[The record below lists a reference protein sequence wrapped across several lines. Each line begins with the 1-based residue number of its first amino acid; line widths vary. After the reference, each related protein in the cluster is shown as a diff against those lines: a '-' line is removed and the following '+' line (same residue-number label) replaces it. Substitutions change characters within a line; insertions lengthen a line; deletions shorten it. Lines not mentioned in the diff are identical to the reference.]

1 MNVIVSRV
9 RGVRTSLGGSATFL
23 LVALASVAGHAQ
35 VQAPPRKAPIVSI
48 QQNIAL
54 AAQLDTPA
62 VPAQT
67 IRPDSNTTVELTLTK
82 GRFGFPS
89 ASQIDPTVPAQYD
102 LLCYGSA
109 PVGPTIRVK
118 RGQKLKVLLKNS
130 LNGPID
136 PGPDPLDGANPW
148 EVPHGMCSTNL
159 HTHGLHVSPAGIAD
173 NVYLHIEPGTKFAY
187 EYQIPANHPSGT
199 FWYHPH
205 KHGSTAY
212 QLANGVAGALI
223 VEGNPN
229 DAIKDLEDIPEVAAA
244 KEQILVLQYMTYG
257 TYNDATGKTIGYV
270 DPARIYNVNPRGNLF
285 TCDCIAPSGTINP
298 GAGSSVVAVNGQLL
312 PRFDAV
318 PGEVQRWRIIDG
330 GWDLQRFLGWFQADG
345 ITPAPEIGTYE
356 IALDGIATGGLGQVQ
371 QVAIAPGQRSDLL
384 LKMPTLPAKTQKTYY
399 LMRLDYENA
408 VGGVGVPARVAVA
421 KLVVGGTAKAM
432 ALPGAA
438 ALAACAPFK
447 AVANNELVTPTI
459 PNGELVFAGDDPAA
473 PPSLAGAQY
482 TINGLTFHQQQ
493 PVRLQVGTAQQWKIT
508 SQPLPNNNPTY
519 GGHPFHV
526 HVNAFQ
532 VTSYTSPAG
541 VTTPMNVWRDTLWVP
556 VGASYTIRSR
566 FQDFPGLSVLHCHVL
581 DHEDQ
586 GMMMPIRFALPGQA
600 SNASV
605 DPAAALVRADFPAPA
620 VSLADVNGEEIDLTR
635 YRGRPVVLVF
645 FKGVRCAPCVEDL
658 RALVRGAREAGDD
671 APEIVA
677 ISDRRIT
684 DVAKALGYLDVGESD
699 RFHLVVDE
707 QHSVFTDYGCGSGEE
722 ARHGLF
728 VIDEEG
734 TVRSRY
740 IGQTPYGDS
749 GEVLDWVRMIA
760 VSPRSRTRS
769 ADETSPLGADT
780 GRTTPAVFTSVRAE
794 D

>member
-1 MNVIVSRV
+1 MSRIIDI
-9 RGVRTSLGGSATFL
+9 RMALSAMALLAAGFEGSTGLAQGVKKP
-23 LVALASVAGHAQ
+23 AGK
-35 VQAPPRKAPIVSI
+35 PPIVSI
-48 QQNIAL
+48 QQDLAL

-62 VPAQT
+62 VPAKT
-67 IRPDSNTTVELTLTK
+67 IRPDSVTPVELSLTK

-118 RGQKLKVLLKNS
+118 RGQKLKIVLQNS
-130 LNGPID
+130 LQGAVD

-173 NVYLHIEPGTKFAY
+173 NVYLHIEPGNKFAY

-212 QLANGVAGALI
+212 QLANGVAGAII
-223 VEGNPN
+223 VEGNPG

-257 TYNDATGKTIGYV
+257 TYNDAAGKTIGYV

-285 TCDCIAPSGTINP
+285 TCDCIAPVGTINP

-318 PGEVQRWRIIDG
+318 PGEVQRWRIIDA

-345 ITPAPEIGTYE
+345 VTPAPEIGTYQ

-384 LKMPTLPAKTQKTYY
+384 LKMPSLPAKTQKTYY

-421 KLVVGGTAKAM
+421 KLVVGGTAKNM

-447 AVANNELVTPTI
+447 AVANNELVAPTI

-473 PPSLAGAQY
+473 PPSLVGAQY

-508 SQPLPNNNPTY
+508 SQPLPNNNPTF
-519 GGHPFHV
+519 GGHPFHI

-566 FQDFPGLSVLHCHVL
+566 FQDFAGLSVLHCHVL

-600 SNASV
+600 SNANA
-605 DPAAALVRADFPAPA
+605 DPAASLVRADFPAPE
-620 VSLADVNGEEIDLTR
+620 VKLADVNGQALDLAR
-635 YRGRPVVLVF
+635 FRGRPVVLVF

-658 RALVRGAREAGDD
+658 RALVREARERGGDD
-671 APEIVA
+671 MEIVA

-684 DVAKALGYLDVGESD
+684 DVPKALEYLDISESD

-707 QHSVFTDYGCGSGEE
+707 QHAVFDDFGCGSGED

-728 VIDEEG
+728 VIDDEG

-749 GEVLDWVRMIA
+749 QEVLDWVRLIA
-760 VSPRSRTRS
+760 ALPRAKAPAAPQAGSETGSTKAGFASPRSS
-769 ADETSPLGADT
+769 D
-780 GRTTPAVFTSVRAE
+780 
-794 D
+794 